1 MTTLWNSSRPSEL
14 ELQKKKMVEPKKEE
28 LGEIENIISG
38 ERWSRVQVSKHSL
51 RRQAI
56 FSIEQDAQTH
66 NNVRVQ
72 EGCRH
77 AIAIAMNQTAAA
89 CKM

>member
-1 MTTLWNSSRPSEL
+1 
-14 ELQKKKMVEPKKEE
+14 MVDIEPKKEE
-28 LGEIENIISG
+28 LGVEIENIISG

-56 FSIEQDAQTH
+56 FAIEQDAQTH